1 MLYADDICIISL
13 SSAGLQQLLNICSDY
28 SELHDLKFN
37 AKKSMCM
44 YFSSS
49 MNKHCGCPVI
59 YLGNSICEFVKEVKY
74 LGVMIHSS
82 MKTTIDVARQTRKF
96 YLQANLL
103 LRNFRHCSDQVK
115 CVLFQTYCTDLNCC
129 QLWSNSTK
137 SSLKKLSTSYNSVLR
152 RLLGICKLYSAS
164 KMFVSRGIPTFA
176 ELLRT
181 SIYRFAQRI
190 EHSSN
195 CIISATLLPLFQLIK
210 LINSLKNDANDTILK
225 KIDEKSHSYNGFDF
239 NVTRCFLDTYD
250 PICRIENCYVC
261 KFQ

>member
-1 MLYADDICIISL
+1 MISHLMQRSPCVCI
-13 SSAGLQQLLNICSDY
+13 SAP
-28 SELHDLKFN
+28 
-37 AKKSMCM
+37 A
-44 YFSSS
+44 S

-82 MKTTIDVARQTRKF
+82 MKMTIDVARQTRKF

-103 LRNFRHCSDQVK
+103 LRKFRHCFDQVK
-115 CVLFQTYCTDLNCC
+115 CVLFQTYCTNLYSC
-129 QLWSNSTK
+129 QLWFNSTK

-152 RLLGICKLYSAS
+152 CLLGICKPCCAS
-164 KMFVSRGIPTFA
+164 KMFVSRGILIFA

-195 CIISATLLPLFQLIK
+195 CIISATLLPLMYISSPIQK
-210 LINSLKNDANDTILK
+210 WWNCIL
-225 KIDEKSHSYNGFDF
+225 
-239 NVTRCFLDTYD
+239 
-250 PICRIENCYVC
+250 YV
-261 KFQ
+261 K